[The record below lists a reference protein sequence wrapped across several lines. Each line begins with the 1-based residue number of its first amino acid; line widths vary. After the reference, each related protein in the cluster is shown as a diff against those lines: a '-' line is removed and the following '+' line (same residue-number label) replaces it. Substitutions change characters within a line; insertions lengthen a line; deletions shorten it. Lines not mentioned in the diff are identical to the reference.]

1 MPEIP
6 NQKGSDIIFVLYA
19 DKNKLTVRAR
29 EPVTSGS
36 VNIYTVRFEFS
47 SDWEGLERAAV
58 FKSGAESRSVPLDSG
73 GECVIPW
80 EVLAA
85 HGQPLTAGVFGTRDG
100 DTVLP
105 TVWAGLGIVLEGV
118 AAGADAQPPTPD
130 LWRQELAGKGD
141 RLDYTPGGELGLYGG
156 GKLLSAV
163 PVAGGGGEGSLP
175 DHRLLSHRD
184 AEKQHPITAIDGL
197 EGELSRI
204 PEPVEALTNFD
215 LEVLLK

>member
-58 FKSGAESRSVPLDSG
+58 FKSGSESRSVPLDSG

-156 GKLLSAV
+156 GKLLSAARPPPAV
-163 PVAGGGGEGSLP
+163 PPGRGEAAP
-175 DHRLLSHRD
+175 DHGDRR
-184 AEKQHPITAIDGL
+184 PG
-197 EGELSRI
+197 GRV
-204 PEPVEALTNFD
+204 EPYPRARGGPDKF
-215 LEVLLK
+215 